1 MDEATLAV
9 FDASLERCNAKSGFL
24 DLFYEKFLASSPKVK
39 EKFSSTD
46 FVRQKSALRESFN
59 LMMLAARDEET
70 GPARHLKDLTAR
82 HSRRDLNIG
91 SEFYDLWLDSLLVTV
106 KEWDPEFDPK
116 IEAAWESVMTIGI
129 GYMMA
134 NFD

>member
-9 FDASLERCNAKSGFL
+9 FDASLERCNVKPGFL
-24 DLFYEKFLASSPKVK
+24 DLFYEKFLTSSPKVK

-70 GPARHLKDLTAR
+70 GPARHLKDLAAR

-91 SEFYDLWLDSLLVTV
+91 SEFYDLWLDSLLATV

>member
-1 MDEATLAV
+1 MDETKLAV
-9 FDASLERCNAKSGFL
+9 FDASLERCNAKPGFL

-46 FVRQKSALRESFN
+46 FVRQKSAVRASFN

-70 GPARHLKDLTAR
+70 GPERHLKDLAAR
-82 HSRRDLNIG
+82 HNRRDLNIG
-91 SEFYDLWLDSLLVTV
+91 SDFYDLWLDSLVDTV

>member
-24 DLFYEKFLASSPKVK
+24 DLFYEKFLTSSPKVK

-70 GPARHLKDLTAR
+70 GPARHLKDLAAR

-91 SEFYDLWLDSLLVTV
+91 SEFYDLWLDCLLVTV

>member
-70 GPARHLKDLTAR
+70 GPARHLKDLAAR

-91 SEFYDLWLDSLLVTV
+91 SEFYDLWLDSLLATV